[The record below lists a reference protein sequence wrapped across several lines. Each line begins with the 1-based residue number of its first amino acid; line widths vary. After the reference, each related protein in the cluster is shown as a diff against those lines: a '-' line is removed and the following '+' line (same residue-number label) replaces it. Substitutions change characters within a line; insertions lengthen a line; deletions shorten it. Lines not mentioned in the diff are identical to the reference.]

1 MAEKHDKELLSCIES
16 LLVDYREFVKKSE
29 GTEAEESLVYGLR
42 GLVNLA
48 NMILRDKIAFTME
61 PWHLISPKDG
71 DDKEAQLTQAGE
83 MLLRLKD
90 YKDDPMPPYPFIMAF
105 YSNGFTSQLD
115 TILVLAALR
124 RFDMDE
130 RFQQVSINISAKS
143 LRDKNFVKVILR
155 RLEEMELLYH
165 PEQKVIFEIHESSVE
180 LAMSRQVLELFR
192 AVGVGFAIDDVGLSM
207 ADVMRLAEF
216 EGIADYIKV
225 DRHAVLGKPEDPNN
239 LSNVMK
245 FVRTM
250 LPETVVVAEGVQS
263 PEHARQIVAGYPDI
277 QYVQGLYLPTSR
289 REFHDAFY
297 KIGKHAPPHTD
308 SASA

>member
-1 MAEKHDKELLSCIES
+1 MAEKHDKELLSRIES
-16 LLVDYREFVKKSE
+16 LLQTYRRFVKDGE
-29 GTEAEESLVYGLR
+29 GTDQEESLVYGLR

-61 PWHLISPKDG
+61 PWHAIGEKPR
-71 DDKEAQLTQAGE
+71 LTQAGE

-90 YKDDPMPPYPFIMAF
+90 YKGDPMPPYPFIMAF
-105 YSNGFTSQLD
+105 YGNGFTPQLD

-130 RFQQVSINISAKS
+130 RFRQVSINISAKS
-143 LRDKNFVKVILR
+143 LRDADFVKVILG

-180 LAMSRQVLELFR
+180 LAMSRKVLELFR
-192 AVGVGFAIDDVGLSM
+192 AVGVGFAIDDVGMSM
-207 ADVMRLAEF
+207 QDVMRLAEF

-225 DRHAVLGKPEDPNN
+225 DRHAVLGKPKDPNN
-239 LSNVMK
+239 LNNVMS

-250 LPETVVVAEGVQS
+250 LPGTVVIAEGVQS
-263 PEHARQIVAGYPDI
+263 AEHAHEILRDHPDI
-277 QYVQGLYLPTSR
+277 QYVQGLYLPER
-289 REFHDAFY
+289 RKEFQTAFY
-297 KIGKHAPPHTD
+297 NAGLAVKANR
-308 SASA
+308 A